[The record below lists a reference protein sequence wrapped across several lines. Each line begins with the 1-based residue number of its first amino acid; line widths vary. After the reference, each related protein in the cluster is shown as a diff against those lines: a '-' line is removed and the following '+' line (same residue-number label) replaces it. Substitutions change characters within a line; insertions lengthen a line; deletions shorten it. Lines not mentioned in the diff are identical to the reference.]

1 MAALKTYSI
10 PYGTIMTG
18 KNGLLR
24 KIEEKPNLTFKI
36 NTGLY
41 ILEPNLL
48 DDIPDD
54 FFHITHLM
62 DKLINEGRRV
72 GVYPISQND
81 WTDMGDWEE
90 YLKLIKL

>member
-1 MAALKTYSI
+1 MLES
-10 PYGTIMTG
+10 
-18 KNGLLR
+18 
-24 KIEEKPNLTFKI
+24 IEEKPTFSFKI

-41 ILEPNLL
+41 ILEPSLL

-62 DKLINEGRRV
+62 EKLQSQGRRV

-81 WTDMGDWEE
+81 WKDMGDWNE
-90 YLKLIKL
+90 YLRMINVL